1 MAYTSGL
8 ATDYR
13 DLLDKLDKFLTNR
26 HVSAIAINAAGTGY
40 VVGDILSVA
49 DGTVEGGMTAQIEVL
64 EVGGSGEI
72 TSARIFNSGAYSVDP
87 TTTGTGVT
95 GGTGTGATFDL
106 TMAATG
112 WTNRIRNISS
122 AVDPIVAG
130 PVQNISSG
138 SGYVVGDVVTL
149 NTPFVKT
156 SEATYRVDAVN
167 VNGTPTLVSLVDG
180 GSYRSFASGSRGTT
194 GGTGTGLN
202 ITPTFRPTRDEYL
215 WEGAGT
221 GGDVVFI
228 GARSGYEA
236 GIDQRLWELAGFT
249 GWNGSSDWEAQPGI
263 SPGRNDFTN
272 LDGCALMLSQSA
284 TPFWFYATLRRIIIV
299 ANVGGNYQS
308 AHLGLL
314 DPYGT
319 NTEIP
324 YPMYICGMSDRFNE
338 SIGGAPMWMR
348 GPADPT
354 ARFNSTTS
362 PGPGVFRDGD
372 GAWYKVSNG
381 LFDGT
386 DIGNNNTHDYFVYP
400 CAKVKTSGLSPEDSF
415 ASIVGNF
422 VWDRMI
428 PPNKAGQPTARF
440 MPSPD
445 PVDGDIYWPIPCVVI
460 RSKGTSTHRALG
472 EINGLYWIMAESG
485 VQTEDRIIAGNRYF
499 RVFQMGVNSESYAH
513 FCVEEV

>member
-26 HVSAIAINAAGTGY
+26 HGSAIAINAAGTGY

-167 VNGTPTLVSLVDG
+167 VNGDRKSTRLNSSHVRISYAVFCLKKKKKQPTSHPSLRKNKKNYTPT
-180 GSYRSFASGSRGTT
+180 
-194 GGTGTGLN
+194 
-202 ITPTFRPTRDEYL
+202 
-215 WEGAGT
+215 
-221 GGDVVFI
+221 
-228 GARSGYEA
+228 
-236 GIDQRLWELAGFT
+236 
-249 GWNGSSDWEAQPGI
+249 
-263 SPGRNDFTN
+263 
-272 LDGCALMLSQSA
+272 
-284 TPFWFYATLRRIIIV
+284 
-299 ANVGGNYQS
+299 AN
-308 AHLGLL
+308 HLLH
-314 DPYGT
+314 P
-319 NTEIP
+319 
-324 YPMYICGMSDRFNE
+324 PM
-338 SIGGAPMWMR
+338 
-348 GPADPT
+348 
-354 ARFNSTTS
+354 
-362 PGPGVFRDGD
+362 
-372 GAWYKVSNG
+372 
-381 LFDGT
+381 
-386 DIGNNNTHDYFVYP
+386 H
-400 CAKVKTSGLSPEDSF
+400 KTSGILPGDCRTANYEPCRS
-415 ASIVGNF
+415 VRVTHF
-422 VWDRMI
+422 V
-428 PPNKAGQPTARF
+428 A
-440 MPSPD
+440 
-445 PVDGDIYWPIPCVVI
+445 CV
-460 RSKGTSTHRALG
+460 
-472 EINGLYWIMAESG
+472 
-485 VQTEDRIIAGNRYF
+485 
-499 RVFQMGVNSESYAH
+499 
-513 FCVEEV
+513 